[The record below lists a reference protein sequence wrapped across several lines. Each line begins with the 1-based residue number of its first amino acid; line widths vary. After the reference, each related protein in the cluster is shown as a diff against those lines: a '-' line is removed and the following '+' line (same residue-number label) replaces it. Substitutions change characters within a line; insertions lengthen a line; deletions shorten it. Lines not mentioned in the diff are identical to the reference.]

1 MKTHFRKLQNPNY
14 VGSWD
19 LADSD
24 GKYNEKVVTIEL
36 VKKETVHDGR
46 GGSEECTVVY
56 LKETKPMVANSTN
69 LRSIAR
75 ICGSPYIED
84 WQGNQITLFVSK
96 VKAFGEM
103 HDAIRVKKSATDA
116 KKQTNTL
123 TPQRF
128 SDAIT
133 AIKEGKTTADKVR
146 NSFTLTPEQD
156 EQLKSIG

>member
-19 LADSD
+19 LADD
-24 GKYNEKVVTIEL
+24 NGKYHEKQVTIES

-84 WQGNQITLFVSK
+84 WGGHQINLFVTQ

-103 HDAIRVKKSATDA
+103 HDAIRVKKPTPTKA
-116 KKQTNTL
+116 KPDNTL

-128 SDAIT
+128 KDALK
-133 AIKEGKTTADKVR
+133 AIEDGKTTADKVR

-156 EQLKSIG
+156 AELKSIG

>member
-19 LADSD
+19 LADNE
-24 GKYNEKVVTIEL
+24 GKYHEKQVTIES

-84 WQGNQITLFVSK
+84 WTGNKITLFVTQ

-103 HDAIRVKKSATDA
+103 HDAIRVKKATTKPD
-116 KKQTNTL
+116 NTL

-128 SDAIT
+128 KDALK
-133 AIKEGKTTADKVR
+133 AIKDGKTTAEKVR

-156 EQLKSIG
+156 AELKSIG